1 MGFLLLWY
9 QFKEVLKYIKKIFHW
24 FSKKKYSYDSNDE
37 LIGKLSF
44 YQMNESK
51 VLSLFKL
58 DKH

>member
-9 QFKEVLKYIKKIFHW
+9 QFKEVLKYIKKYFTD
-24 FSKKKYSYDSNDE
+24 FQKKNSYDSNDE

-44 YQMNESK
+44 DQMNERK